1 MYTSFVI
8 QKDSLKFKPKL
19 LSVIIPAYRE
29 SKTIKDYLLNV
40 ITALEE
46 IRIPYEIIVV
56 IDGRIDTTYKQARKV
71 QHPNVKV
78 VGYPHNHGKGYA
90 VRYGTARALGD
101 LIVFMDAGGDINPR
115 GISMLLE
122 HMKWYD
128 ADIIVGSKRH
138 LVSQVR
144 YPFIRR
150 IYSLVYQLIVKILFG
165 LRIKDT
171 QVGLK
176 LFKRKVLEDVLPRL
190 LVKRYAFD
198 VEILSVAYFLG
209 YKKIY
214 ESPVQ
219 IQHKFSSSIN
229 RRVII
234 RMIWDTMSV
243 FYRLRI
249 LKYYSDK
256 NQRKWKYDPELN
268 FRVNVG

>member
-1 MYTSFVI
+1 MFS
-8 QKDSLKFKPKL
+8 KDSLKFKPKL
-19 LSVIIPAYRE
+19 VSVVIPAYRE
-29 SKTIKDYLLNV
+29 SKTIRQYLLN
-40 ITALEE
+40 TAEALDEV
-46 IRIPYEIIVV
+46 RIPYEIIVV
-56 IDGRIDTTYKQARKV
+56 VDGRIDSTYSRAKKV
-71 QHPNVKV
+71 QRSNIKV

-90 VRYGTARALGD
+90 VRYGTARAEGD

-138 LVSQVR
+138 LVSQVH

-150 IYSLVYQLIVKILFG
+150 IYSLFYQIMVAALFG

-198 VEILSVAYFLG
+198 IEILSVAYSLG

-219 IQHKFSSSIN
+219 IQHQFSSSVN
-229 RRVII
+229 KRTVLK
-234 RMIWDTMSV
+234 MILDTLAV

-249 LKYYSDK
+249 LRYYSDK
-256 NQRKWKYDPELN
+256 NQRKWKFDPELN
-268 FRVNVG
+268 FKVNVG